1 MSVANILIRKFVVLV
16 LILDKIVLPNISSV
30 IHKYINVSETDLSD
44 QFIGHEIWTSYN
56 AILQANLAHVIR
68 N

>member
-1 MSVANILIRKFVVLV
+1 MSVANTLIRKFVVLV
-16 LILDKIVLPNISSV
+16 LILDKIVLHNISSV
-30 IHKYINVSETDLSD
+30 IHKYINVSETYLSD

-56 AILQANLAHVIR
+56 AILQANLAHIR